1 LFRSAI
7 AVSGSPLNAW
17 GFLDMSEAIARSF
30 SIGNAMG
37 IETTN
42 ASLLLEKLYNASA
55 DHITL
60 AATFLSTPSVPFL
73 TPTIENSE
81 IAVNPII
88 TECTVKKFRTG
99 HFNHVP
105 IIIGFVNVETLSFV
119 GLDIMSRIELID
131 GTLAAVQNFSELL
144 ETQEIQYLQ
153 KIRNKTEGIINLPNS
168 DLYQILNIS
177 SDILFNYGIDRT
189 ERFLAA
195 GNTAP
200 VYYYRN
206 SFDYSQSLHKLWGI
220 NLNGTSHADDIAHI
234 FWVPNKNQSLDPLSD
249 IGIQRGKIVRMWT
262 NFAKY

>member
-7 AVSGSPLNAW
+7 AMSGSPLNAW
-17 GFLDMSEAIARSF
+17 GFLDMSEAVSRSF
-30 SIGNAMG
+30 SIGNVMG

-60 AATFLSTPSVPFL
+60 AATFLSTPYVPFL

-81 IAVNPII
+81 IAATPII
-88 TECTVKKFRTG
+88 TECTVKKLTTG

-105 IIIGFVNVETLSFV
+105 VIIGFVNVETLSFV
-119 GLDIMSRIELID
+119 GLDTLSRIGLID
-131 GTLAAVQNFSELL
+131 GTLAVVQNFSELL

-153 KIRNKTEGIINLPNS
+153 KIRNKTEGITNLPNG
-168 DLYQILNIS
+168 DLYLISNIS
-177 SDILFNYGIDRT
+177 SDLLFNYGIDRT

-234 FWVPNKNQSLDPLSD
+234 FWLPNKNQSL
-249 IGIQRGKIVRMWT
+249 
-262 NFAKY
+262 